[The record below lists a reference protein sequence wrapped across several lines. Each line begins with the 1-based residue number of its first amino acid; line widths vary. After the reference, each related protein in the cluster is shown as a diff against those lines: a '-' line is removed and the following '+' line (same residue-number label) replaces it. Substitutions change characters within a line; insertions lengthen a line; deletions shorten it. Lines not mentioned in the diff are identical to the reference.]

1 MNCSNPLTVPVPG
14 MYGRPSQ
21 VVPGTARPYRFD
33 VMVVPCGKCMA
44 CTKAR
49 QDSFAFRIR
58 AEAEKRG
65 TLVFL
70 TLTYSNEHLPLV
82 QTLWRSD
89 KSSGECERLTDPEFV
104 CYSGREDFLSDRVA
118 IAEIHPSKQP
128 RYIDHV
134 IMEDA
139 EFSYFSRITPSV
151 CRKDVQNWLKRC
163 RVHFERH
170 LGRFLDFS
178 YSICSEYG
186 ERYCRPHYHCCL
198 MGVSESDAEIMASLW
213 KYGFYKVD
221 FVHRVNKED
230 GSDGFSKVANYVA
243 KYTAKGSFECQSV
256 KDCTALPCR
265 QMNSKGLGSLIEE
278 KFRPFMLCYD
288 MIGASYDPDNFWCET
303 YKRYLSR
310 DEIVRLV
317 AEVPK
322 RLAVTYDGVS
332 YYAVPRLF
340 RQKVFYVEKTR
351 FQLLTNKEVKYRR
364 PSKLW
369 RMVVDSLQ
377 KQYADLDQ
385 RQFRQLLSDKSP
397 REIAQAVSTFNLE
410 SEMFAK
416 ASDEARKADYQ
427 TRLQSSL
434 F

>member
-1 MNCSNPLTVPVPG
+1 MNCSNPQVIPAPG
-14 MYGRPSQ
+14 LYGRPSQ
-21 VVPGTARPYRFD
+21 HIPGMARPYRFD
-33 VMVVPCGKCMA
+33 TLVVPCGKCMA
-44 CTKAR
+44 CVEKR
-49 QDSFAFRIR
+49 QKDFAFRIR

-65 TLVFL
+65 SMVFL
-70 TLTYSNEHLPLV
+70 TLTYANEHLPLV
-82 QTLWRSD
+82 QTLWRVD
-89 KSSGECERLTDPEFV
+89 KSTGEAERVTDPEFV
-104 CYSGREDFLSDRVA
+104 CYSGREDFLNDRKDMAQV
-118 IAEIHPSKQP
+118 HPSARP
-128 RYIDHV
+128 RYIDHAV
-134 IMEDA
+134 FEDD

-186 ERYCRPHYHCCL
+186 SKYCRPHYHCCL
-198 MGVSESDAEIMASLW
+198 MGVSESDAQIMASLW
-213 KYGFYKVD
+213 KYGFYKLD
-221 FVHRVNKED
+221 FVYHVNKD
-230 GSDGFSKVANYVA
+230 GSDGFSKVSNYVA
-243 KYTAKGSFECQSV
+243 KYIAKGEFECRSV

-278 KFRPFMLCYD
+278 KFKPYMLCYD
-288 MIGASYDPDNFWCET
+288 LVGAAYNPDNFWCEDK
-303 YKRYLSR
+303 KRYLSR
-310 DEIVRLV
+310 SEIVSLV

-322 RLAVTYDGVS
+322 RLAVNYDGKTF
-332 YYAVPRLF
+332 YGVPRLF

-351 FQLLTNKEVKYRR
+351 FSLISNQEVKYRR

-369 RMVVDSLQ
+369 RMVVDSIQ

-385 RQFRQLLSDKSP
+385 RQFKQLLSDKSP
-397 REIAQAVSTFNLE
+397 GEIAKAVSLFNVE
-410 SEMFAK
+410 SQVFAK
-416 ASDEARKADYQ
+416 ASDEVRKENYK